1 MRISV
6 INLERSVERR
16 QQMHAQLTALGL
28 AHEFF
33 AAIDAARG
41 QLEGVSRYDEAR
53 ALRVLGHALTPAE
66 VGCFASHY
74 LLWQRCAELGEPLVV
89 MEDDVLIDA
98 DLASVLL
105 LVARRLEACGLI
117 RLAGLA
123 DRYADEIADLGGGR
137 KLARYRKGPR
147 GTQCYALHPKAA
159 RALLRRADTWID
171 AVDLYLDA
179 FWLHGVP
186 SYAVLPHPVRHLP
199 EAEAASLIGAGRWGR
214 RRSGV
219 EKLRR
224 ELTHM
229 LWSLK
234 RYWFNLRYRAPQ
246 FSGP

>member
-1 MRISV
+1 V
-6 INLERSVERR
+6 VNVHWLPEQVE
-16 QQMHAQLTALGL
+16 
-28 AHEFF
+28 
-33 AAIDAARG
+33 AAVAARKDIETVISDEREEL
-41 QLEGVSRYDEAR
+41 LETGGALAKAYGLLGKEPVYILNTDALWGPLTPKPLNDLAAAYDPAR
-53 ALRVLGHALTPAE
+53 MDEMLLLANRRRCLGFGGAGDFFLGETGALTRRGAAPHTPWAYAGVRIANPKMFEGLPVEKFSANRIWDPMLAE
-66 VGCFASHY
+66 G
-74 LLWQRCAELGEPLVV
+74 
-89 MEDDVLIDA
+89 
-98 DLASVLL
+98 
-105 LVARRLEACGLI
+105 RLHGL
-117 RLAGLA
+117 
-123 DRYADEIADLGGGR
+123 
-137 KLARYRKGPR
+137 P
-147 GTQCYALHPKAA
+147 
-159 RALLRRADTWID
+159 
-171 AVDLYLDA
+171 LDA